1 MLGLASHPGDL
12 MREHLP
18 EIVIALSF
26 LLILALVGVFGY
38 FLVGTLLLDDHPESI
53 IYSEG

>member
-1 MLGLASHPGDL
+1 